1 MAIRMMEATFGG
13 RLKWDVKSKKQR
25 PIKGIAKKKIIR
37 KNSRY

>member
-13 RLKWDVKSKKQR
+13 RLKSDVKPKKQR
-25 PIKGIAKKKIIR
+25 LIKGIAKKKIIR